1 MLEGYIFITMNNF
14 YRSTP
19 IFVVGLFF
27 LSMPAFSYNSDPQK
41 CADIPDPT
49 ARLSCYDALFQENTV
64 TKEAKITPKKTKVIK
79 TDEQKAKDYGLAKP
93 KDDFSI
99 TAKIVNVNKRGNYK
113 IYITL
118 ENDQI
123 WRSVKD
129 IYDRTPVSKGQ
140 TVTISEGFMSGHVMK
155 VEGKKTNLRVRR
167 VK

>member
-1 MLEGYIFITMNNF
+1 
-14 YRSTP
+14 
-19 IFVVGLFF
+19 
-27 LSMPAFSYNSDPQK
+27 MPAFSYNSDPQK

-79 TDEQKAKDYGLAKP
+79 TDEQKVEDYGLAKP

>member
-1 MLEGYIFITMNNF
+1 MLEGYIFIAMNNF
-14 YRSTP
+14 YKSTP
-19 IFVVGLFF
+19 IFVAGLFF
-27 LSMPAFSYNSDPQK
+27 LSMSVFSYNSDPQK
-41 CADIPDPT
+41 CADIADPS
-49 ARLSCYDALFQENTV
+49 ARLSCYDALFQENKV
-64 TKEAKITPKKTKVIK
+64 IKEAKITSKKTTVIK
-79 TDEQKAKDYGLAKP
+79 TDEQEAKNYGLAKP
-93 KDDFSI
+93 KNDFAI
-99 TAKIVNVNKRGNYK
+99 TSKIINVNKRGNYK

-155 VEGKKTNLRVRR
+155 VEGKKTSLIVRR

>member
-1 MLEGYIFITMNNF
+1 MLGGYIFTTMNNL
-14 YRSTP
+14 YKLTP
-19 IFVVGLFF
+19 IFVTGLFF

-41 CADIPDPT
+41 CADMPDPS
-49 ARLSCYDALFQENTV
+49 ARLSCYDALFQENKV
-64 TKEAKITPKKTKVIK
+64 SKEAKITSKKITVIK

-93 KDDFSI
+93 KEDFSI

>member
-1 MLEGYIFITMNNF
+1 MIEGYIFIAMNNF
-14 YRSTP
+14 YKSIP
-19 IFVVGLFF
+19 IFVAGLFF

-41 CADIPDPT
+41 CADIADPS
-49 ARLSCYDALFQENTV
+49 ARLSCYDALFQENKV
-64 TKEAKITPKKTKVIK
+64 IKEVKITPKKTTVIK
-79 TDEQKAKDYGLAKP
+79 TDEQKTKDYGLAKP
-93 KDDFSI
+93 KNDFAI
-99 TAKIVNVNKRGNYK
+99 TSNIINVNKRGNYK

-129 IYDRTPVSKGQ
+129 IYDRTPVIKGQ

-155 VEGKKTNLRVRR
+155 VEGKKTSLRVRR

>member
-1 MLEGYIFITMNNF
+1 MNNF
-14 YRSTP
+14 NKLKST
-19 IFVVGLFF
+19 FLAGLFF
-27 LSMPAFSYNSDPQK
+27 LSMSAFYYNPDAQK
-41 CADIPDPT
+41 CADIADPSK
-49 ARLSCYDALFQENTV
+49 RLSCFDALFQENTV

-99 TAKIVNVNKRGNYK
+99 TAKIVNVNKGGNYK

>member
-1 MLEGYIFITMNNF
+1 MLEVYIFITMNNF
-14 YRSTP
+14 YKLTP
-19 IFVVGLFF
+19 IFVAGLFF

-41 CADIPDPT
+41 CADIADPS
-49 ARLSCYDALFQENTV
+49 ARLSCYDALFQENKV
-64 TKEAKITPKKTKVIK
+64 IKKVKITTKKTTVIK
-79 TDEQKAKDYGLAKP
+79 TDEQKTKDYGLAKP
-93 KDDFSI
+93 KNDFAI
-99 TAKIVNVNKRGNYK
+99 TSNIINVNKRGNYK

-129 IYDRTPVSKGQ
+129 IYDRTPVIKGQ

-155 VEGKKTNLRVRR
+155 VEGKKTSLRVRR